1 MTAARRTAP
10 LVILPPGAAKVM
22 ASTPKVAPSPA
33 IPTQPAL
40 TPQPSGPAG
49 PQEPE
54 PLSEEEREMDKF
66 IGVPRKGLVPT
77 LIDWNEIPVDHM
89 PAREPNYQDYAHP
102 GAPEGM
108 LQMLRD
114 AYALNRMEKEIQP
127 VNVLVIGPK
136 GTGKTSVVRRFSE
149 ETGLPYWGVQGE
161 STPSWMLLGRTELE
175 NGHTIYRPGIIPQAV
190 KTGGILHFDE
200 MNVFDPEVLMRL
212 DELLD
217 NRRQLNM
224 VNETGEVIK
233 AHPDLFII
241 ATMNPPTYEGVK
253 ELPDP
258 IKSRFGLVVQ
268 MNPPTA
274 NDEMKAL
281 QTKFDMSDKQFAK
294 YKPDVAAFIK
304 AAQELREDQSLSY
317 TPTMRESV
325 SFLQQIVANASFK
338 DAAVRA
344 LFGKYYTD
352 EEKNRVAEALIK
364 AGHNEFSTLKR

>member
-1 MTAARRTAP
+1 M
-10 LVILPPGAAKVM
+10 
-22 ASTPKVAPSPA
+22 
-33 IPTQPAL
+33 
-40 TPQPSGPAG
+40 GPA
-49 PQEPE
+49 PPSEPE
-54 PLSEEEREMDKF
+54 PQPLTEEQREMDKF
-66 IGVPRKGLVPT
+66 IGVSPAGPIAT
-77 LIDWNEIPVDHM
+77 LIDWSDIPVDHM

-108 LQMLRD
+108 LPMLRD
-114 AYALNRMEKEIQP
+114 AYKMNRTEREVQP

-149 ETGLPYWGVQGE
+149 DTGLPYWGVQGE

-175 NGHTIYRPGIIPQAV
+175 NGHTVYHEGIIPRAV
-190 KTGGILHFDE
+190 RAGGILHFDE
-200 MNVFDPEVLMRL
+200 INVFDPEVLMRL

-224 VNETGEVIK
+224 VNETGEVVK
-233 AHPDLFII
+233 GHPDLFII

-274 NDEMKAL
+274 SDEIKAM
-281 QTKFDMSDKQFAK
+281 QTKFGMSDKDFAK
-294 YKPDVAAFIK
+294 YKPDLAAFIK

-325 SFLQQIVANASFK
+325 AFLQQLQGGASFK
-338 DAAVRA
+338 DAALRA
-344 LFGKYYTD
+344 LFGKYYTS
-352 EEKNRVAEALIK
+352 EERNRVAEALIRT
-364 AGHNEFSTLKR
+364 GHSEFSTLKK

>member
-1 MTAARRTAP
+1 VTS
-10 LVILPPGAAKVM
+10 PP
-22 ASTPKVAPSPA
+22 PA
-33 IPTQPAL
+33 QEPPEL
-40 TPQPSGPAG
+40 
-49 PQEPE
+49 EPE
-54 PLSEEEREMDKF
+54 PLSEEQREMDKF
-66 IGVPRKGLVPT
+66 IGVPSKGPIPT
-77 LIDWNEIPVDHM
+77 LIDWSQVPVDHM
-89 PAREPNYQDYAHP
+89 PAREPNYKDYAHP

-108 LQMLRD
+108 LELLRE
-114 AYALNRMEKEIQP
+114 AYAMNRMEKDIQP

-175 NGHTIYRPGIIPQAV
+175 NGKTVYKPGIIPKAV
-190 KTGGILHFDE
+190 RTGGILHFDE
-200 MNVFDPEVLMRL
+200 INVFDPEVLMRL

-268 MNPPTA
+268 MNPPSI
-274 NDEMKAL
+274 NDELNAL
-281 QTKFDMSDKQFAK
+281 QTKFAMSDREFAR
-294 YKPDVAAFIK
+294 YKPEVVAFIK

-317 TPTMRESV
+317 TPTMRESI
-325 SFLQQIVANASFK
+325 SFLQQLHSGASFK

-344 LFGKYYTD
+344 LFGKYYTT
-352 EEKNRVAEALIK
+352 EERNRVVEAFVR
-364 AGHNEFSTLKR
+364 AGHTEFSSLKK